1 MNTIKIKFN
10 QSEEKLKQKIKKR
23 LKIDGYKE
31 YLKHKVGTEEFY
43 KQIQR
48 IDNMIQVI
56 DDTVTHRLPALEYE
70 FNRDLKRKAD
80 KEDMK
85 T

>member
-1 MNTIKIKFN
+1 MIVFLSLFIGSLFAADLDGCDLPEYTLTI
-10 QSEEKLKQKIKKR
+10 L
-23 LKIDGYKE
+23 
-31 YLKHKVGTEEFY
+31 
-43 KQIQR
+43 
-48 IDNMIQVI
+48 

-85 T
+85 E